1 VSKPTEHIILIP
13 GKSGW
18 EIWTGQR
25 DSQYSLHS
33 ATDHTRAG
41 DIPTFPAGDI
51 TLCFP
56 VRALTALPVR
66 VNSEDDALFPDL
78 ATLHAERL
86 GLRPDPM
93 AGQLTDTFV
102 IAREPENTTL
112 LSVFLRTPAD
122 SDLPTRGPKEFD
134 ISARAYPVSGDVL
147 ALWQEFGR
155 WVFAVYQQGK
165 LLYCQATAVDSAHP
179 DESLAREIR
188 LSIMQLSMQG
198 LEVSPARVL
207 VWTDNGDLNTSALAT
222 AFGAP
227 LETLPRPT
235 PTLPE
240 PLSKLLPADV
250 RAARRTARKRLQI
263 TLAAAAVI
271 IAYLGLIGWAGFGIW
286 KTKSETRKLVAA
298 ANAAAPDADAYNE
311 HIACWEELAPVIDLN
326 HAPVDILHRIA
337 NCIPPAS
344 GLRLQ
349 TAEISATEIKLKGEA
364 PQLQAVNTFSLKLNK
379 ATDLAQFTWLT
390 PEPQQSTRGWEFVFT
405 GEIPTESQP

>member
-1 VSKPTEHIILIP
+1 MSKPTEHIILIP

-25 DSQYSLHS
+25 DSGYSLHS
-33 ATDHTRAG
+33 ATDHARAG
-41 DIPTFPAGDI
+41 DIPSFPAGDI
-51 TLCFP
+51 TLFFP
-56 VRALTALPVR
+56 VKALTALPMR
-66 VNSEDDALFPDL
+66 VNSDDDALFPDL

-102 IAREPENTTL
+102 IAREPENSTL
-112 LSVFLRTPAD
+112 LSVFLRTPVEG
-122 SDLPTRGPKEFD
+122 DLPTRGPKEFD
-134 ISARAYPVSGDVL
+134 ISARAFPVSGDVL

-207 VWTDNGDLNTSALAT
+207 VWTDNGDLNTSALAS

-344 GLRLQ
+344 ELRLQ

-405 GEIPTESQP
+405 GEIPTENQP